1 MITFCPN
8 VHRNTSHAGL
18 EAAREAAFQ
27 RAMTLM
33 TNRCDSKQRAV
44 EQGGL
49 FSFNLDASYGP
60 KCPQYFYV
68 QQRKPAPMA
77 PLKVVERLALKITLF
92 MYSALIV
99 THGVEDQSVYEQWI
113 VTHGVEDQSVYVQ
126 CTELSHM
133 VLKITCWLPYIV
145 VWLAWK
151 MWVGVVC
158 WCRTGC
164 MTSELW

>member
-1 MITFCPN
+1 MITFCSN
-8 VHRNTSHAGL
+8 LHRNTSHAGL

-33 TNRCDSKQRAV
+33 TNRCDSKQRVV

-49 FSFNLDASYGP
+49 FSFNHDASYGP

-77 PLKVVERLALKITLF
+77 PLKVGERLVLKISLF

-99 THGVEDQSVYEQWI
+99 THGVEDQSVY
-113 VTHGVEDQSVYVQ
+113 VQ
-126 CTELSHM
+126 CTNCH
-133 VLKITCWLPYIV
+133 TCWLPYTA
-145 VWLAWK
+145 VWLA
-151 MWVGVVC
+151 
-158 WCRTGC
+158 
-164 MTSELW
+164 